1 LLIEEYGDESM
12 RPRARAL
19 ERLWV
24 FQVFCAGTEMSK
36 AGVRDREAGPFVAL
50 PDRHRVRMYQR
61 MTRSPAAGEG
71 GVPISV
77 ISGRPAQPLIPVEH
91 HGRDRN
97 GP

>member
-1 LLIEEYGDESM
+1 
-12 RPRARAL
+12 
-19 ERLWV
+19 
-24 FQVFCAGTEMSK
+24 MSK

-50 PDRHRVRMYQR
+50 PDRHRVRLHQR

-71 GVPISV
+71 CLTTSV
-77 ISGRPAQPLIPVEH
+77 ISPRPAQPLVLIEH